1 LTSTNI
7 RTIEQN
13 LVASGV
19 FENEKCGKSSMGQNH
34 YGREINRFTQATRD
48 TGMSSGID
56 GQMTDRT

>member
-56 GQMTDRT
+56 G